1 MWKTVRI
8 CERLA
13 VHLKNVSNCKRTFL
27 SDAYRCDEAWKKRLA
42 NPLLEKVDLEKLYVL
57 ISQKYSKASKANA
70 VDIDIFANAI
80 RGDGEEIDELIDLL
94 SKLRRTS
101 ETSQMLDSTQYAVVR
116 SFMKAN
122 RIDGLLTVLHDRLNY
137 GVFPDHCA
145 LNILIDSLVKSK
157 DYTSA
162 ARAAVLLMLQEDFE
176 NEISNAL
183 VVYACHMY
191 LKNPGDSWKEPEP
204 VIDKSKEVVKVRVR
218 FLRNPYFDDHFD
230 LQKPAH
236 LVGKTLAMY
245 GKHMGDSIGR
255 TYQLIGLTLY
265 GKYDAATSL
274 VKEWTQTDT
283 KQVLYRDGLELVKSE
298 LAKIA
303 ESEIT
308 DQIKA
313 LNEELKML
321 AAADLVNESLEAA
334 MEKRVKDT
342 VSQFEEKD
350 IASQLE
356 AFSEWEKTRQSVIDQ
371 QLAELDKQQRLE
383 NIAKIKED
391 LQQRERVLTFFE
403 NEEQIDLIIESRE
416 NEVEEKLTEEKPQN
430 VEEENYIPP
439 EVDSRAR
446 QTR

>member
-13 VHLKNVSNCKRTFL
+13 VQLKNVSNCKRTFL
-27 SDAYRCDEAWKKRLA
+27 SDAYRCDEAWNKRLA
-42 NPLLEKVDLEKLYVL
+42 SPLLEKVDLEKFYILL
-57 ISQKYSKASKANA
+57 SQKYSRETKANA

-80 RGDGEEIDELIDLL
+80 SGDGEEIDELIDLL
-94 SKLRRTS
+94 YKLRRTS
-101 ETSQMLDSTQYAVVR
+101 ETSLMLDSTHYAVVR
-116 SFMKAN
+116 SFIKAN
-122 RIDGLLTVLHDRLNY
+122 RIDGLLNVLHDRVNY

-191 LKNPGDSWKEPEP
+191 LKNPGDTWKEPEP
-204 VIDKSKEVVKVRVR
+204 VVDTSKEVVKVRVR

-236 LVGKTLAMY
+236 LVGKTLSMY

-274 VKEWTQTDT
+274 VREWTQNDT
-283 KQVLYRDGLELVKSE
+283 KQVLYRDGLELVKNE

-321 AAADLVNESLEAA
+321 EAADLVNESLEAA
-334 MEKRVKDT
+334 MEKRVKDA

-356 AFSEWEKTRQSVIDQ
+356 NFPKWENQRQSVIDQ
-371 QLAELDKQQRLE
+371 QLAELDRKQRLE
-383 NIAKIKED
+383 NVAKIKKD
-391 LQQRERVLTFFE
+391 LEERERVLTFFE
-403 NEEQIDLIIESRE
+403 NEEKIDLIIESRE
-416 NEVEEKLTEEKPQN
+416 NE
-430 VEEENYIPP
+430 EENKPTEIKQQNAKDEDYIPP
-439 EVDSRAR
+439 EVHSRAR